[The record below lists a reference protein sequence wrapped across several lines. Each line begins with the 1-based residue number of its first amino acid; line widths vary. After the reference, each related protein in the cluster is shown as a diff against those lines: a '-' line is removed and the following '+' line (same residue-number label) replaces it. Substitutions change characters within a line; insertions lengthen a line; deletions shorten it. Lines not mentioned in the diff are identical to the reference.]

1 MPPYCMPPVTGVPG
15 HGTTKLNWWAPGSR
29 PHENYPE
36 DPNWLGAF
44 SLGDG
49 SGTQNQVQ
57 FRALSGTDAGA
68 SYLYLSWLVR
78 VQPNPVA
85 INQDGL
91 SILVGDG
98 TNYVAL
104 RVRLSTAFT
113 VINGDETVAFDVKS
127 HPYSTGGGLGGVHG
141 VTVPWATQT
150 ARAWI
155 GYASPI
161 STVPG
166 TIPWAFQLRVPLG
179 VNLAA
184 VGDPAVVLP
193 LNNQFKLW
201 YEVNVWLAATASV
214 VKYPWPG
221 TPPSTS
227 SINFIP
233 AGLTPPDVALPGT
246 PAGCASGITL
256 PRSQIAVQDI
266 VSGASAVRTTIQL
279 DLTGSPPD
287 VTQPQHQNMFF
298 ARPSG
303 VGVNTSGLRARFRL
317 GNWGT
322 QFPVPTPDSWK
333 IVPGG
338 NDLQYQAPAAPYT
351 SSEFRFVW
359 PQPPLDA
366 FTTDFIDGVK
376 LFNSTGG
383 ASGRNPHQCMMVE
396 MWSTLTSDV
405 FAQSSEFNNL
415 WAADA
420 STFRDVAEVSVV
432 GNPPIGPGPR
442 DIYLY
447 VQARGLPRVVGNTDA
462 GTTGPGFGD
471 DQQIAYLGLV
481 QQTAEPAPGTVF
493 DHQPTYLVHA
503 YYDTGQKLERE
514 DGTFVPILR
523 PQTSFGYV
531 VRHQGPVV
539 GWETRLYGA
548 ERIAENVYVIRVPN
562 NGTRRIRIAIQA
574 RESQNERPLP
584 VQESW
589 CTRKAFELEARGK
602 RLLARIVR
610 LLCRLLGHA

>member
-49 SGTQNQVQ
+49 GGTQNQVQ

-78 VQPNPVA
+78 VQPNPVQV
-85 INQDGL
+85 NQDGL
-91 SILVGDG
+91 NILVGDG

-104 RVRLSTAFT
+104 KVRLATAAT
-113 VINGDETVAFDVKS
+113 VINGDESVAFALDS
-127 HPYSTGGGLGGVHG
+127 YPYSTGSGLGTVHG
-141 VTVPWATQT
+141 ATVPWATQT

-161 STVPG
+161 STVPT
-166 TIPWAFQLRVPLG
+166 TIPWAFQVRVPLG
-179 VNLAA
+179 VNLAQA
-184 VGDPAVVLP
+184 GDPPVVLP
-193 LNNQFKLW
+193 VNNQFKLW
-201 YEVNVWLAATASV
+201 YEVDVWVASVAAV

-221 TPPSTS
+221 TPASTS

-246 PAGCASGITL
+246 PAGCATGITL
-256 PRSQIAVQDI
+256 SRSQIAIQD
-266 VSGASAVRTTIQL
+266 VTTGAVRTTIQL

-303 VGVNTSGLRARFRL
+303 VGGSTSGLRARFRL
-317 GNWGT
+317 ANWGT
-322 QFPVPTPDSWK
+322 QFTVPTPDSWK

-338 NDLQYQAPAAPYT
+338 DNVQYKAPAAPFL
-351 SSEFRFVW
+351 SSEFRFPW
-359 PQPPLDA
+359 PQPPLDS
-366 FTTDFIDGVK
+366 FTTDLIDGVK

-383 ASGRNPHQCMMVE
+383 AAGRNPHQCMMVE
-396 MWSTLTSDV
+396 MWSTSATDV

-415 WAADA
+415 WVADA

-447 VQARGLPRVVGNTDA
+447 VQARGLPRVVQPTDA
-462 GTTGPGFGD
+462 GIKHPGAS
-471 DQQIAYLGLV
+471 DQPVSFVSAAQQPGAGLP
-481 QQTAEPAPGTVF
+481 ETVY
-493 DHQPTYLVHA
+493 DHAPTYLVHA

-514 DGTFVPILR
+514 DGTRVPILR

-531 VRHQGPVV
+531 VRHDGPLV

-548 ERIAENVYVIRVPN
+548 ERLAENLYVIRVPN
-562 NGTRRIRIAIQA
+562 HGTRRIRIAIQA
-574 RESQNERPLP
+574 RESQNDRPLP
-584 VQESW
+584 VRESW
-589 CTRKAFELEARGK
+589 CTRKAFELEAGGM
-602 RLLARIVR
+602 RLLARLVR
-610 LLCRLLGHA
+610 LLCRVLGHG